1 MAWIPSIQQLGI
13 RQLGSRELRKSWFE
27 NIRNSK
33 VQEHTEGH
41 DLKHHRLRSR
51 GLRYVWIIWQN
62 SFVGPKIERNWKN
75 RRQQKKS
82 RRMLSM
88 NGIEEQ
94 FRCIKPYS
102 KDIRRMNL
110 VLIFPWCRTSGIHG
124 NADFSTLNKK
134 SRIFICKD
142 TTVLQICRLFAHTFA
157 DKNHG
162 RMLFPCALHAAKPRH
177 LRHFWFRVSQ
187 FASSHRFWNKN
198 YGLSM
203 WRPRPRYEWRFVK
216 HQRTDDLPQSVL
228 TVDSHCQSTCKV
240 CVQSSVNQ
248 SFISCG
254 AELLTARHL
263 ICASKRFF
271 GCQNLHCHF
280 VKPHVFAV
288 SRRDFLSYLQP
299 NQCCY
304 PEFHLRKGTQKEHFS
319 SNISLRKER
328 SFKFSTRFSSSS
340 FANANGAVCQKLFH
354 EISHLPVSST
364 RPRVDGL
371 TKNVTVS
378 EMANSS
384 KTNIGG
390 G

>member
-94 FRCIKPYS
+94 FRCNKPYS
-102 KDIRRMNL
+102 KDIRRMNV

-134 SRIFICKD
+134 SRIFICND
-142 TTVLQICRLFAHTFA
+142 TTVLQICRLTHFHRQ
-157 DKNHG
+157 KHG

-177 LRHFWFRVSQ
+177 VRRFWFRVFQ

-216 HQRTDDLPQSVL
+216 HQRTDDLPPIC
-228 TVDSHCQSTCKV
+228 VDGGQPLPIYLQGSCP
-240 CVQSSVNQ
+240 VQCQ

-263 ICASKRFF
+263 ICASKRIF
-271 GCQNLHCHF
+271 GCQNLHCHL

-288 SRRDFLSYLQP
+288 SRTDFLSYLQP

-304 PEFHLRKGTQKEHFS
+304 PECHLRKGAQREYCFC
-319 SNISLRKER
+319 KER
-328 SFKFSTRFSSSS
+328 SVKFSTRFSSSS
-340 FANANGAVCQKLFH
+340 FANANGAVCQKMS
-354 EISHLPVSST
+354 EASSQ
-364 RPRVDGL
+364 DKSL
-371 TKNVTVS
+371 
-378 EMANSS
+378 AC
-384 KTNIGG
+384 
-390 G
+390 